1 MGFEV
6 KGFKYYLI
14 LKRLI
19 KLLKFRYFIVIGRV
33 VLSRWKLSGV
43 IFVYWYKVTRFFRN
57 EVSWILV

>member
-14 LKRLI
+14 LKCLI